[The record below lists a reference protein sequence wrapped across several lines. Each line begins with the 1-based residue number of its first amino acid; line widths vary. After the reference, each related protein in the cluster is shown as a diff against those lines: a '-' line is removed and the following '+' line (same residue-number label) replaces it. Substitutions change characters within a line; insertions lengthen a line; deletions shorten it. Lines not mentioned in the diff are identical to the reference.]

1 MKYLLFIFLAGCSY
15 NDCLINR
22 QIKSIDNQLKIENT
36 TMAKILNQEW
46 TQDVVE
52 QIAEEMDVIES
63 LEVQKMILQNQ
74 KCL

>member
-1 MKYLLFIFLAGCSY
+1 MKYLLFILLAGCSY

-22 QIKSIDNQLKIENT
+22 QIKSIDYQLSVENI

-46 TQDVVE
+46 TQDIAE
-52 QIAEEMDVIES
+52 QISEEMDVIES